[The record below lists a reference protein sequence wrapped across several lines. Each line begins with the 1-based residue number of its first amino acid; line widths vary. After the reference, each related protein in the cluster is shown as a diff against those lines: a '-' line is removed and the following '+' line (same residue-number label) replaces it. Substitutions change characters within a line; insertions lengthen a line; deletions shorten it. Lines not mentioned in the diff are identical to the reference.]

1 MIDFNEIYLT
11 NYKKHID
18 QFWDIKTEKMLSNSI
33 LLSIYTFLIST
44 NHTRACPLCHIMTII
59 VSMVG

>member
-11 NYKKHID
+11 NYKKHIE

-44 NHTRACPLCHIMTII
+44 NHTSACPLCYIMTII